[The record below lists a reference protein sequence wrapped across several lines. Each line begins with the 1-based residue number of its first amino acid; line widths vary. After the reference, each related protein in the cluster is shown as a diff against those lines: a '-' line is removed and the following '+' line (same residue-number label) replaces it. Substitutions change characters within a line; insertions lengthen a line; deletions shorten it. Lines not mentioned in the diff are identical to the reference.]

1 MEHPVEEIGQV
12 IRLLTQS
19 PPSLQQKCLERFF
32 TQDASFYHPFCIVP
46 SFEGS
51 RWYVL
56 KIFQW
61 YKIMSPRI
69 ELEVHSIGKPLQPIL
84 QTRTPLTRKRLAFDE
99 KNLKLFV
106 QMSQVFSIWI
116 VPFHVAPVTLTTVL
130 NLTTESSESNQN
142 KSLYYI
148 KKQEDLYQTSE
159 FIKFLLPHVGH
170 WIVTAWHLFA
180 TFFCIIGVYALWP
193 MLWLE
198 ENGYL
203 PARIAQGNLASNFD
217 REIAEIKQK

>member
-1 MEHPVEEIGQV
+1 MDKPVEEISTV

-19 PPSLQQKCLERFF
+19 VPSLQQKTVERFF
-32 TQDASFYHPFCIVP
+32 TRDAAFSHPFCRVP
-46 SFEGS
+46 SFKGS

-61 YKIMSPRI
+61 YKVMSPRI
-69 ELEVHSIGKPLQPIL
+69 EMEIHSI
-84 QTRTPLTRKRLAFDE
+84 AFDE
-99 KNLKLFV
+99 KNLKLYIH
-106 QMSQVFSIWI
+106 MSQIFSIWI

-130 NLTTESSESNQN
+130 DLTTESSQSDPPPNAEQT
-142 KSLYYI
+142 LYYI
-148 KKQEDLYQTSE
+148 KKQEDLYQPSE

-170 WIVTAWHLFA
+170 WLISAWHLVA
-180 TFFCIIGVYALWP
+180 TFFCIIGVTCLWP

-203 PARIAQGNLASNFD
+203 PGRVAQGNIAYPLD
-217 REIAEIKQK
+217 RKIDEIKQQ

>member
-1 MEHPVEEIGQV
+1 MERPVEEISTV

-19 PPSLQQKCLERFF
+19 IPSLQEKAIERFF
-32 TQDASFYHPFCIVP
+32 TSDASFYHPFCFVP

-69 ELEVHSIGKPLQPIL
+69 EIEIHSI
-84 QTRTPLTRKRLAFDE
+84 AFDE
-99 KNLKLFV
+99 KQLKLYIN
-106 QMSQVFSIWI
+106 MSQIFSIWI

-130 NLTTESSESNQN
+130 DLTTETRSDQDQP
-142 KSLYYI
+142 LYYI

-170 WIVTAWHLFA
+170 ALASAWQLFA
-180 TFFCIIGVYALWP
+180 TCFCILGVFALFP

-203 PARIAQGNLASNFD
+203 PGRIAQGNLAYSID
-217 REIAEIKQK
+217 RKVEEIKQK

>member
-1 MEHPVEEIGQV
+1 MERPVEDIAKV
-12 IRLLTQS
+12 IPLLTQS
-19 PPSLQQKCLERFF
+19 PPSLQQKCIERFF
-32 TQDASFYHPFCIVP
+32 THDASFYHPFCYVP

-69 ELEVHSIGKPLQPIL
+69 EMEIHSV
-84 QTRTPLTRKRLAFDE
+84 AFDE
-99 KNLKLFV
+99 QNLKLYIH
-106 QMSQVFSIWI
+106 MSQIFSIWI
-116 VPFHVAPVTLTTVL
+116 IPFHVAPVTLTTVL
-130 NLTTESSESNQN
+130 DLTTDSSQSHDDHP
-142 KSLYYI
+142 LYYI

-159 FIKFLLPHVGH
+159 FIKFVLPHVGH
-170 WIVTAWHLFA
+170 WLVSAWHLFA
-180 TFFCIIGVYALWP
+180 TFFCIIGVFALWP

-203 PARIAQGNLASNFD
+203 PGRIAQGNLAYSID
-217 REIAEIKQK
+217 RNIADIKQK

>member
-69 ELEVHSIGKPLQPIL
+69 ELEVHSI
-84 QTRTPLTRKRLAFDE
+84 AFDE
-99 KNLKLFV
+99 KNLKLFI

-130 NLTTESSESNQN
+130 DLTTESSESNQN

-180 TFFCIIGVYALWP
+180 TFFCIVGVYALWP

-203 PARIAQGNLASNFD
+203 PARIAQGNIASSFD